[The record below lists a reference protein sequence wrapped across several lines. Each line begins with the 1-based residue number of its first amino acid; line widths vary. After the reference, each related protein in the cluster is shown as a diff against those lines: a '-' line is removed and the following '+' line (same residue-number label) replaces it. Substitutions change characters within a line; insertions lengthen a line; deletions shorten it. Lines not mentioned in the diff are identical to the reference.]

1 MKLTTRRLALCSLL
15 ATTAALGACGDDAE
29 TDASGADTGT
39 TDTGTGG
46 EGDAGAT
53 GEAVTI
59 TFAVQLDGA
68 DFACDTDV
76 ASIGEPTTT
85 LTPLDMRFFVHG
97 LELIAAD
104 GSAAPLTVDDDGQW
118 QRDGIALLDFEDA
131 TGGCENGSTGTNATV
146 TGTVPAGDYT
156 GLRFV
161 VGVPFD
167 LNHADPNVAA
177 PPLSGTAMHWNWQG
191 GYKFIRFEADT
202 GGEVG
207 YRLHL
212 GSTGCEGTIGD
223 ITGCAHANRPL
234 IELDNFDPDT
244 NVVVFDLDAMLAGLD
259 LTFNTPET
267 APGCMGAPDDP
278 ECIAPFERLGLDI
291 ATGEP
296 GEEQS
301 VFTVR

>member
-1 MKLTTRRLALCSLL
+1 MDEPMTKTTTLTAALALSLL
-15 ATTAALGACGDDAE
+15 AVGACGDDEAN
-29 TDASGADTGT
+29 DAGADAGV
-39 TDTGTGG
+39 TDTGSTSDTGG
-46 EGDAGAT
+46 D

-59 TFAVQLDGA
+59 QFAVQLDGA
-68 DFACDTDV
+68 DFACGTDV

-85 LTPLDMRFFVHG
+85 LSPIDMRFFVHG
-97 LELIAAD
+97 IELIAAD
-104 GSAAPLTVDDDGQW
+104 GTAAPLTLDDDGQW

-131 TGGCENGSTGTNATV
+131 TGACENGSTGTNHDV
-146 TGTVPAGDYT
+146 TGTVPAGEYT
-156 GLRFV
+156 GIRFV

-167 LNHADPNVAA
+167 MNHADPNIAE

-202 GGEVG
+202 GGDAG

-212 GSTGCEGTIGD
+212 GSTGCEGTIGN
-223 ITGCAHANRPL
+223 ISACSQPNRPV
-234 IELDNFDPDT
+234 IELDNFDPET
-244 NVVVFDLDAMLAGLD
+244 NVVVYDLDAMLAGLD
-259 LTFNTPET
+259 LTFNTPDS
-267 APGCMGAPDDP
+267 APGCMGAADDP